1 MAAEFQVSPFGRN
14 ITTRMKTDLHRPI
27 TGVGA
32 RWRMSSRRR
41 PASFRLRLAA
51 ESLGRE
57 PRGCE
62 RHAVVPK
69 TGRSIRSRSFGAPR
83 IFVAGGLGRASH
95 PAAQFPRPLL
105 GRPLSTPHLGRW
117 GDSPS
122 VAPTFGKF
130 QTTTCLCS
138 RPESHRLP
146 FDLPGRRVVFST
158 WSIEPIAQIPAQN
171 FSVSVLRKLGD
182 KFYPL
187 WLLEAPKMLPAERDQ
202 CIRID
207 VGISFAQHDCRRDVF
222 SPFRVGEAVTR
233 HLTSRI

>member
-1 MAAEFQVSPFGRN
+1 MFWLGVGRGLSAQPNPFLEAVMAAEFQVSPFGRN

-62 RHAVVPK
+62 SHAVVPK

-105 GRPLSTPHLGRW
+105 GRPLSTPRT
-117 GDSPS
+117 S
-122 VAPTFGKF
+122 VGGAILL
-130 QTTTCLCS
+130 QS
-138 RPESHRLP
+138 REPPASFKRPHA
-146 FDLPGRRVVFST
+146 FAADRRVTV
-158 WSIEPIAQIPAQN
+158 
-171 FSVSVLRKLGD
+171 
-182 KFYPL
+182 YPL
-187 WLLEAPKMLPAERDQ
+187 TCPGEEL
-202 CIRID
+202 
-207 VGISFAQHDCRRDVF
+207 SFQRGVLNRSRKSRRRTF
-222 SPFRVGEAVTR
+222 P
-233 HLTSRI
+233 